1 VGFLSVVLPVCLAWA
16 FADTELEVDSAELV
30 TDDICSLQEVDS
42 AELVTD
48 DICALQ
54 VRAAKISAEMDPKI
68 EDQEQSAQAMFK
80 EQDQDSSSGLTM
92 AEFTP
97 SRPAVEQVQT
107 NASASRRR
115 RSRRRR
121 SGGCNLNACSSGSG
135 FGPPACNKKE
145 TGGKCPCPR
154 KTTMHKAFVASWESS
169 VKHQNEWNP
178 VWGLLHMSV
187 QNFHECRP
195 ASGCHLVI
203 TLGFGHETS
212 EKCANYYPVSH
223 VYFHDGSRTCFNTFK
238 KCFEKKAPT
247 AWHTVIAKGHSPKD
261 RHWKWMP

>member
-1 VGFLSVVLPVCLAWA
+1 MRVGFLSVVLPVCLAWA

-30 TDDICSLQEVDS
+30 TDDICSGGEQCSTNL
-42 AELVTD
+42 
-48 DICALQ
+48 LQ

-107 NASASRRR
+107 NAS
-115 RSRRRR
+115 
-121 SGGCNLNACSSGSG
+121 GGCKLNACSSHKG
-135 FGPPACNKKE
+135 FGPPACKKKQE
-145 TGGKCPCPR
+145 GGECPCLR
-154 KTTMHKAFVASWESS
+154 KTDMHKAFVASWESS
-169 VKHQNEWNP
+169 EVHQHEWNP

-203 TLGFGHETS
+203 SLGFGHETS